1 MLLRRQRGQGSWCH
15 HLCGSWTSTTQRT
28 LLLCFPNETWTSRMD
43 LHQETFRLTDGSE
56 KKHMD
61 VRVQLLAANCP
72 AAFLISPGHFENGHF
87 LRVQHL
93 HISSACF
100 QRRCLGPFG
109 EISGVRDVDFAL
121 NCGCVFLSFLKF
133 GRVDYFRI
141 SSTQRARSMP
151 TLFLLSLMP
160 VFFTSFQFASASPTL
175 TWQSH
180 SEDLP
185 RSMSGE
191 CFGGACAVLPVPQVA
206 SFPTSFQFWCL
217 QCTASP
223 ALTKQF
229 ISKDFLINM
238 PGRHERSSPAARDH

>member
-1 MLLRRQRGQGSWCH
+1 MCESNCSRPIVRQHFS
-15 HLCGSWTSTTQRT
+15 
-28 LLLCFPNETWTSRMD
+28 FPQDISRMAI
-43 LHQETFRLTDGSE
+43 F
-56 KKHMD
+56 
-61 VRVQLLAANCP
+61 
-72 AAFLISPGHFENGHF
+72 FE
-87 LRVQHL
+87 LHL

-151 TLFLLSLMP
+151 TLFQLCLMP
-160 VFFTSFQFASASPTL
+160 VFFGHHSSHCSASASPTL

-191 CFGGACAVLPVPQVA
+191 CFGGACASCAAGCIFSNVVQVLVFAVH
-206 SFPTSFQFWCL
+206 SFTSSDQAIHFQGFSHQL
-217 QCTASP
+217 
-223 ALTKQF
+223 
-229 ISKDFLINM
+229 
-238 PGRHERSSPAARDH
+238 ARTS